1 MDINI
6 FTNGLD
12 INDAL
17 DLLRPV
23 AVYVIGITV
32 YAIFVFK
39 FYMFVASRDM
49 FELNIARYA
58 ESRFRLAHIL
68 YQFAFY
74 ILKYIIL
81 FPAVA
86 FFWFAVL
93 ALILTFLSKEQPFSD
108 ILLMALATVSAIRI
122 AAYYNEDLSKDLS
135 KILPFAV
142 LAIFLIDA
150 SFFSVSGSLDTLKEA
165 DDNSENILY
174 YLAFLIVLE
183 FALRLIMGVV
193 MLITNV
199 RNRILK
205 RVDPAP
211 KP

>member
-23 AVYVIGITV
+23 AVYVLGITV

-39 FYMFVASRDM
+39 FYIFVASRDM

-58 ESRFRLAHIL
+58 ESRFRWAHVLFHFI
-68 YQFAFY
+68 FY
-74 ILKYIIL
+74 VLKYIIL

-93 ALILTFLSKEQPFSD
+93 ALILTFLSKGQSFSD
-108 ILLMALATVSAIRI
+108 VLLMALATVSAIRI
-122 AAYYNEDLSKDLS
+122 AAYYNADLSKDLS

-165 DDNSENILY
+165 ENNSENILY
-174 YLAFLIVLE
+174 YLAFLVVLE

-199 RNRILK
+199 KDRILK
-205 RVDPAP
+205 RGDPAP